1 MSFKKWAPAKLITLQ
16 YLMIKTLINR
26 WLKKLQYKILLN
38 TKGMHAAQSSNEGVL
53 VNDDDDNTD
62 DDDDDDNKYEGR
74 IWLLQPPS
82 GHKNLFTLVGWH

>member
-26 WLKKLQYKILLN
+26 WLRKLQYKILLN
-38 TKGMHAAQSSNEGVL
+38 TKGTHAAQSSNEEVL

-62 DDDDDDNKYEGR
+62 DDDDDTTNMKVE
-74 IWLLQPPS
+74 S
-82 GHKNLFTLVGWH
+82 GYYNRHQVIKICSH